1 LNKISNGGSGLKAKK
16 YGREVAVLLE
26 EDEEVI
32 SSLVEACSSEG
43 ITSGTIL
50 SCVGAL
56 KSARLILRKGL
67 EKTITQHLE
76 VVGNGNIS
84 QYSGKPFVHLHLAAG
99 SEAGS
104 WVGHLIEGVVDVFC
118 EVIIMESD
126 ISMVR
131 EYDEAL
137 VERGVTVPYKLK
149 LGEKN

>member
-1 LNKISNGGSGLKAKK
+1 MKVKK
-16 YGREVAVLLE
+16 SGRELAILLE

-32 SSLVEACSSEG
+32 SSLVKACSSEG

-56 KSARLILRKGL
+56 KRSRLILRKGL

-84 QYSGKPFVHLHLAAG
+84 QHNGKPFVHLHLAAG
-99 SEAGS
+99 SETGS

-118 EVIIMESD
+118 EVIIMEND

-131 EYDEAL
+131 EYDEIL
-137 VERGVTVPYKLK
+137 LERGVTVPYKLK
-149 LGEKN
+149 FG